1 MVAEIIKN
9 MPIPPMKR
17 RGAGAKYPWG
27 SMQPG
32 DAFQFEADVSFA
44 SARSMASQHQAGHM
58 AKVKYVVRDTA
69 NGIFCWRVD
78 GTNHALVNGNAAQTA
93 PIVKNYAPTDKARG
107 AALVQDGISNMIEE
121 PDAI

>member
-27 SMQPG
+27 VMQPG
-32 DAFQFEADVSFA
+32 DAFQFDADVSFA

-58 AKVKYVVRDTA
+58 AKAKFVVRDTA
-69 NGIFCWRVD
+69 AGLFCWRVD
-78 GTNHALVNGNAAQTA
+78 GTAHALVNGNAAQTA
-93 PIVKNYAPTDKARG
+93 PMIKGYAPTDKARE
-107 AALVQDGISNMIEE
+107 AAFVADGLSQTIEE
-121 PDAI
+121 DDVI